1 MTSSQCKHTQYLNQ
15 VDQDVE
21 VSDSQVPCQ
30 QLLTLHLDAEIGKC
44 PIRNHTE
51 YALMLAECMQSHTS
65 VL

>member
-30 QLLTLHLDAEIGKC
+30 QLLTRHLDTAKG
-44 PIRNHTE
+44 
-51 YALMLAECMQSHTS
+51 
-65 VL
+65 